1 MDTGNPDKERMAR
14 IVPTLDEVSP
24 TLTSSND
31 YKDGGLCMCMSS
43 PELNLRSLG
52 THTCPYRAALFFP
65 SCFGKAVKNSKV
77 VEINEDEPVSEE
89 QMILQV

>member
-1 MDTGNPDKERMAR
+1 MDTDNPDKERMQGLC
-14 IVPTLDEVSP
+14 PHWMEVSP

-31 YKDGGLCMCMSS
+31 SKDGGLCMSMSS

-52 THTCPYRAALFFP
+52 THACPYGAALFFT

-77 VEINEDEPVSEE
+77 VEVNEDEPISEE